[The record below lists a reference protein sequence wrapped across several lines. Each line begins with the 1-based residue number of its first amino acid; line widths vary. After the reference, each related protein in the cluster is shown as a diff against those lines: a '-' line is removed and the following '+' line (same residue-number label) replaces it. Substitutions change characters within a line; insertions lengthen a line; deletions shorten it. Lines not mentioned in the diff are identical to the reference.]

1 MTLRADTD
9 RPFKPSWPQR
19 FSVLSSLFGLGL
31 VAYFYLITEPDLMT
45 YYQVPAWVLDPR
57 LKMALCAIFA
67 IFLINDAHRFGQAR
81 RRQKQ
86 QARQLQEEF
95 NQLWQSRKQLQHKV
109 HTYAGHADKL
119 KLFISDKLLEYIEYD
134 EKFLHFKSIAAEVRH
149 NGVIGF
155 DKVQSALEQ
164 ALAQPGLNEADQAR
178 TREALQQLRYVWDL
192 LDLATTDNIALH
204 LANQLCD
211 LEEPYYQQSLNPDSA
226 DSHEL
231 QPTFSPVAGLL
242 RALTPLLNTPESLQR
257 AVAEGLPCQWEDD
270 PSFWMSIEPCGVV
283 LGNENHWVLLL
294 ENLLKNAQF
303 FSGKRPFRHK
313 YRRIGVRL
321 SESAGK
327 VRLQVFNSGPG
338 ISEEDKTKIFQ
349 LGYSTRRV
357 KENHGKGLGLFFVGE
372 IVKGYD
378 GSIAIE
384 NVDNRPRQ
392 MTLRLEFDNG
402 DVHTDSFTI
411 QVEDD
416 LPVCQRHGQSDT
428 EKSLSWTFEHRLR
441 SVEVSSADAHQPQ
454 QRVLASDTRSLNW
467 VDPQR
472 PDNPGWV
479 LDINLTRKS
488 SGLVFTPLDVRGVQ
502 FTVEMPLAAS
512 RLAEDATSEDDLNT
526 IDVDR
531 LNQPFQALDLYHESN
546 H

>member
-9 RPFKPSWPQR
+9 RPFKPNWPQR
-19 FSVLSSLFGLGL
+19 FSVLSSFFGLVL
-31 VAYFYLITEPDLMT
+31 VAYFYLITEPDLMA
-45 YYQVPAWVLDPR
+45 YYQVPEWVLDPR

-67 IFLINDAHRFGQAR
+67 IFLINDAHRYSQAR
-81 RRQKQ
+81 RQQKQ
-86 QARQLQEEF
+86 QARQLQSEYD
-95 NQLWQSRKQLQHKV
+95 NLWQSRKQLQHKV

-164 ALAQPGLNEADQAR
+164 ALAQPQLNEADQSR

-211 LEEPYYQQSLNPDSA
+211 LEEPYYQQSLNPESA

-231 QPTFSPVAGLL
+231 QSTFSPVAGLV
-242 RALTPLLNTPESLQR
+242 RALTPLLNTPDSLHQ
-257 AVAEGLPCQWEDD
+257 AVAEGLPCVWQDD
-270 PSFWMSIEPCGVV
+270 PSFWLSMEPCGVV

-303 FSGKRPFRHK
+303 FSGKRPYRHK

-321 SESAGK
+321 AEHSGK

-338 ISEEDKTKIFQ
+338 ISEEDKAKIFQ

-378 GSIAIE
+378 GTVAIE
-384 NVDNRPRQ
+384 NIDNRPRQ
-392 MTLRLEFDNG
+392 MTLRLEFENG
-402 DVHTDSFTI
+402 DVHTDSFSI
-411 QVEDD
+411 DVEDG
-416 LPVCQRHGQSDT
+416 LPVCQRHGETGT
-428 EKSLSWTFEHRLR
+428 EKTLSWSFEQRLR
-441 SVEVSSADAHQPQ
+441 SVEVSSADAHQPN
-454 QRVLASDTRSLNW
+454 RTVLDSSSRSLNW
-467 VDPQR
+467 LDPQR
-472 PDNPGWV
+472 PDNPSWV
-479 LDINLTRKS
+479 LDINLARKS
-488 SGLVFTPLDVRGVQ
+488 SGIQFTPLDVRGVQ
-502 FTVEMPLAAS
+502 FTVELPLAAS
-512 RLAEDATSEDDLNT
+512 RLAEDATLEDLDT

>member
-1 MTLRADTD
+1 MTLRTESD

-19 FSVLSSLFGLGL
+19 FSVLSSFFGLAL
-31 VAYFYLITEPDLMT
+31 VAYFYLITEPDLLS
-45 YYQVPAWVLDPR
+45 YYQIPGWVLDPR
-57 LKMALCAIFA
+57 LKMALCAIFL
-67 IFLINDAHRFGQAR
+67 IFLINDAHRFAQAR
-81 RRQKQ
+81 RQQKQ
-86 QARQLQEEF
+86 QARQLQDEY
-95 NQLWQSRKQLQHKV
+95 NHLWQSRKQLQHKV

-155 DKVQSALEQ
+155 DKVQSALEL
-164 ALAQPGLNEADQAR
+164 ALAQPELSETDQTR

-211 LEEPYYQQSLNPDSA
+211 LEEPYYQQSLNPESA

-231 QPTFSPVAGLL
+231 QPTFSPVAGLV
-242 RALTPLLNTPESLQR
+242 RALTPLLNTPESLHT
-257 AVAEGLPCQWEDD
+257 AVAEGLPCQWQDD
-270 PSFWMSIEPCGVV
+270 PSFWLLMEPCGVV

-303 FSGKRPFRHK
+303 FSGKRPYRHK

-321 SESAGK
+321 LERSGK

-384 NVDNRPRQ
+384 NIVNNARQ
-392 MTLRLEFDNG
+392 MTLRLEFENG
-402 DVHTDSFTI
+402 DVHTDSFTVQI
-411 QVEDD
+411 EDD
-416 LPVCQRHGQSDT
+416 LPVCQRHGVTDT
-428 EKSLSWTFEHRLR
+428 EKTLNWSFEQPLR

-454 QRVLASDTRSLNW
+454 IKVLDTSLRSINW
-467 VDPQR
+467 LDPQQ
-472 PDNPGWV
+472 PDNPAWV
-479 LDINLTRKS
+479 LDISLARKHC
-488 SGLVFTPLDVRGVQ
+488 GIQFTPLDVRGVQ
-502 FTVEMPLAAS
+502 FTVELPLAAS
-512 RLAEDATSEDDLNT
+512 RLTEDATLEDLDS

>member
-1 MTLRADTD
+1 MTLRAESE
-9 RPFKPSWPQR
+9 RPFKPTWPQR
-19 FSVLSSLFGLGL
+19 FSVLSSFFGLAL
-31 VAYFYLITEPDLMT
+31 VAYFYLITEPDLMA
-45 YYQVPAWVLDPR
+45 YYQVPDWALDPR

-67 IFLINDAHRFGQAR
+67 IFLINDAHRYSQAR
-81 RRQKQ
+81 RQQKR
-86 QARQLQEEF
+86 QARQLQTEYDT
-95 NQLWQSRKQLQHKV
+95 LWQSRKQLQHKV

-164 ALAQPGLNEADQAR
+164 ALGQPQLTEADQAR

-211 LEEPYYQQSLNPDSA
+211 LEEPYYQQSLNPESA
-226 DSHEL
+226 ESHEL
-231 QPTFSPVAGLL
+231 QPTFSPVAGLV
-242 RALTPLLNTPESLQR
+242 RALTPLLNTPDSLHL
-257 AVAEGLPCQWEDD
+257 AVAEGLPCQWQDD
-270 PSFWMSIEPCGVV
+270 PSFWLSIEPCGVV

-303 FSGKRPFRHK
+303 FSGKRPYRHK
-313 YRRIGVRL
+313 CRRIGVRL
-321 SESAGK
+321 AEHSGK

-338 ISEEDKTKIFQ
+338 ISEEDKAKIFQ

-357 KENHGKGLGLFFVGE
+357 KEHHGKGLGLFFVGE

-378 GSIAIE
+378 GTVAIE
-384 NVDNRPRQ
+384 NIDNRPRQ
-392 MTLRLEFDNG
+392 MTLRLEFENG
-402 DVHTDSFTI
+402 EVHTDSFSI
-411 QVEDD
+411 DVEDD
-416 LPVCQRHGQSDT
+416 LPVCRRHGETGT
-428 EKSLSWTFEHRLR
+428 EKTLSWSFEQRLR
-441 SVEVSSADAHQPQ
+441 SVEVSSADAHQPNTKQ
-454 QRVLASDTRSLNW
+454 LDSSSRSLNW
-467 VDPQR
+467 LDPQH
-472 PDNPGWV
+472 PDNPSWV
-479 LDINLTRKS
+479 LDMTLARKNA
-488 SGLVFTPLDVRGVQ
+488 GIQFTPLDVRGVQ
-502 FTVEMPLAAS
+502 FTVELPLAAS
-512 RLAEDATSEDDLNT
+512 RLAEDATLEDLDS